1 MFISTLG
8 KDPSTGQVFDDVY
21 GDLIQDILEDD
32 AATDKTISEDTMEKD
47 DFDIGKKYYIN
58 YMYTDFNPLLHDN
71 AFKVF

>member
-47 DFDIGKKYYIN
+47 DFEIGKNIQASIQCVATVGTPAKR
-58 YMYTDFNPLLHDN
+58 H
-71 AFKVF
+71 

>member
-47 DFDIGKKYYIN
+47 DFDIGKQNIIGLDKQI
-58 YMYTDFNPLLHDN
+58 FS
-71 AFKVF
+71 A

>member
-47 DFDIGKKYYIN
+47 DFDIGKKYYV
-58 YMYTDFNPLLHDN
+58 
-71 AFKVF
+71 K